1 MAQKEGH
8 VVKQPTP
15 PTRQGEITDVAA
27 RLFNE
32 RGFAGAS
39 MEDIADALGIKKPTL
54 YHYVQSKAQIVGWI
68 HEECVRAVH
77 PSLTRYIADGLP
89 STEILFLVARDIL
102 ALLVDKPG
110 YLRVYFEN
118 HRDLDSAEQGRIVA
132 MRDDYFGKV
141 KIVLQNGQDAGD
153 FKVEDVDIASLAYFG
168 MVNWAYQWYHSQG
181 RVSTE
186 DLALQ
191 LWRIYIKGVSARP
204 DSEALSLPAS
214 YGRVVS

>member
-1 MAQKEGH
+1 MD
-8 VVKQPTP
+8 KQPIP
-15 PTRQGEITDVAA
+15 PTRQREITDVAA
-27 RLFNE
+27 RLFDE

-39 MEDIADALGIKKPTL
+39 MTDIADALGIKKPTL

-68 HEECVRAVH
+68 HEECVRAIH

-118 HRDLDSAEQGRIVA
+118 HRDLASAEQTRIVA

-141 KIVLQNGQDAGD
+141 KIVLQNGQETGD
-153 FKVEDVDIASLAYFG
+153 FRVEDVDIAALAYFG
-168 MVNWAYQWYHSQG
+168 MCNWAYQWYDPQG

-191 LWRIYIKGVSARP
+191 LWRIYIKGVGVRP
-204 DSEALSLPAS
+204 DAEALRIPAS
-214 YGRVVS
+214 YGRIVP

>member
-1 MAQKEGH
+1 MA
-8 VVKQPTP
+8 KQPAP

-32 RGFAGAS
+32 QGLAGTS
-39 MEDIADALGIKKPTL
+39 MTDIADALGIKKPTL

-68 HEECVRAVH
+68 HEECVRAIH

-89 STEILFLVARDIL
+89 PTETLFLVARDIL

-118 HRDLDSAEQGRIVA
+118 HRDLDSAEQERIVP
-132 MRDDYFGKV
+132 MRDDYFDKV
-141 KIVLQNGQDAGD
+141 KIVLRSGQESGE
-153 FKVEDVDIASLAYFG
+153 FRLEDVDIAALAYFG
-168 MVNWAYQWYHSQG
+168 MCNWAYQWYNPQG

-191 LWRIYIKGVSARP
+191 LWRIYIQGVSFRT
-204 DSEALSLPAS
+204 DSDAERIPAS